1 MLKLPQ
7 KFLAMVRDLQSPTV
21 LLVVSMAL
29 VLEWQV
35 TLGMV
40 LAMLVELYMAIP
52 HSDMER
58 GPLMLMPIIVHMAM
72 EDILMDLL
80 MATATGVVISME
92 RDLLMQM
99 PTTAAMAMEDML
111 MDPPMAMD
119 TDVDISLVNITQP
132 MRELL

>member
-58 GPLMLMPIIVHMAM
+58 GLLMLMPIIVHMAM
-72 EDILMDLL
+72 EDIPMDLL
-80 MATATGVVISME
+80 MAMATDMGISME
-92 RDLLMQM
+92 KGLLMLM
-99 PTTAAMAMEDML
+99 PTTATMATEDIP
-111 MDPPMAMD
+111 MDPPMAMA
-119 TDVDISLVNITQP
+119 TGVDISMVKITQP
-132 MRELL
+132 MREL

>member
-58 GPLMLMPIIVHMAM
+58 GLLML
-72 EDILMDLL
+72 
-80 MATATGVVISME
+80 
-92 RDLLMQM
+92 M
-99 PTTAAMAMEDML
+99 PTTAAMAMEDMH

-119 TDVDISLVNITQP
+119 TDVDISMVKITLP
-132 MRELL
+132 MREP